1 MIYPFGKTDSRKM
14 MRFVSA
20 TAAAFLCATMFTG
33 CFKKDPGPSTDASS
47 GPNLVD
53 TATTESTAP
62 TTTTEATQATTEAP
76 KENVAVVK
84 EKVNT
89 YSSPSL
95 ESNVLQTLDAGDEV
109 TVNRVETMPVTGLT
123 WAYIPLKGWVQ
134 TDYLDMT
141 NVTIQGSN
149 STPAGNGEAT
159 PTTATT
165 SPAGTSGSN
174 TGTTT
179 GTGRTGTIT
188 ASELNIRQSPS
199 TTATAVG
206 KYVKGNTV
214 TILETSNGWG
224 RTDKGWIS
232 LQFVNLGGTTTGTNT
247 GTAGT
252 NAGTNTG
259 TTTTTGGTKG
269 VVTATQLNIRESAS
283 TTAAQ
288 KGSYSYGDRITILET
303 SNGWGRTD
311 KGWVS
316 MNYVYQDGTTGTKTA
331 KGLVTG
337 TTLNVRSGPGTKYD
351 SVKSY
356 GNLTRVNI
364 LEQITI
370 GGTTWGCTKDG
381 WISLDYVYIDG
392 TTGDGAGSG
401 TVSGSNVNIR
411 SGPGTNYDVVGSYS
425 QGDSVEIYAQFT
437 IGSTKWGCTNKGW
450 VSMDYVEVG

>member
-1 MIYPFGKTDSRKM
+1 MIYPFSQTNSRKV

-33 CFKKDPGPSTDASS
+33 CFKKDAGPSTDPSS

-53 TATTESTAP
+53 TATTEATSAP
-62 TTTTEATQATTEAP
+62 TETTTVATTEAP

-95 ESNVLQTLDAGDEV
+95 ESNILQTLDAGDEV

-141 NVTIQGSN
+141 NVTLTGST
-149 STPAGNGEAT
+149 STPAGSNTTGA
-159 PTTATT
+159 TTATT
-165 SPAGTSGSN
+165 ATTAPAGS
-174 TGTTT
+174 GTTT
-179 GTGRTGTIT
+179 TTTSGQTGTVT
-188 ASELNIRQSPS
+188 ASELRIRQSAAS
-199 TTATAVG
+199 TAAVVG
-206 KYVKGNTV
+206 SYKKGDKVTV
-214 TILETSNGWG
+214 LETSNGWG

-232 LQFVNLGGTTTGTNT
+232 LNYVSFGTTTGTTTNT
-247 GTAGT
+247 GTTGT
-252 NAGTNTG
+252 TTG

-269 VVTATQLNIRESAS
+269 VVTATQLNIRESAA
-283 TTAAQ
+283 TTADQ

-316 MNYVYQDGTTGTKTA
+316 LNYVYQDGTTGTKTA

-364 LEQITI
+364 LEQIKI
-370 GGTTWGCTKDG
+370 GNTTWGCTKDG

-392 TTGDGAGSG
+392 TTGDGAGTG

-437 IGSTKWGCTNKGW
+437 INKTVWGCTNKGW
-450 VSMDYVEVG
+450 VCMDYVEVG

>member
-1 MIYPFGKTDSRKM
+1 MIYPFSQTNSRKV

-33 CFKKDPGPSTDASS
+33 CFKKDAGPSTDPSS

-53 TATTESTAP
+53 TATTEATSAP
-62 TTTTEATQATTEAP
+62 TEATTVATTEAP

-95 ESNVLQTLDAGDEV
+95 ESNILQTLDAGDEV
-109 TVNRVETMPVTGLT
+109 TVNRVEIMPVTGLT

-149 STPAGNGEAT
+149 STPAGSGS
-159 PTTATT
+159 TTATT
-165 SPAGTSGSN
+165 APAAT
-174 TGTTT
+174 TPTT
-179 GTGRTGTIT
+179 GG
-188 ASELNIRQSPS
+188 N
-199 TTATAVG
+199 
-206 KYVKGNTV
+206 KKGDKVTV
-214 TILETSNGWG
+214 LETSNGWG

-232 LQFVNLGGTTTGTNT
+232 LNYVSFGTTTGTTNT
-247 GTAGT
+247 GTTGT
-252 NAGTNTG
+252 TTG

-269 VVTATQLNIRESAS
+269 VVTATQLNIRESAA
-283 TTAAQ
+283 TTANRA
-288 KGSYSYGDRITILET
+288 GSYSYGDRITILET

-316 MNYVYQDGTTGTKTA
+316 LNYVYQDGTTGTKTA

-364 LEQITI
+364 LEQIKI
-370 GGTTWGCTKDG
+370 GNTTWGCTKDG

-392 TTGDGAGSG
+392 TTGDGAGTG

-437 IGSTKWGCTNKGW
+437 INKTVWGCTNKGW
-450 VSMDYVEVG
+450 VCMDYVEVG

>member
-1 MIYPFGKTDSRKM
+1 MIYPFSQTNSRKV

-33 CFKKDPGPSTDASS
+33 CFKKDAGPSTDPSS

-53 TATTESTAP
+53 TATTEVTSAP
-62 TTTTEATQATTEAP
+62 TEATTVATTEAP

-95 ESNVLQTLDAGDEV
+95 ESNILQTLDAGDEV
-109 TVNRVETMPVTGLT
+109 TVNRVEIMPVTGLT

-149 STPAGNGEAT
+149 STPAGSGS
-159 PTTATT
+159 TTATT
-165 SPAGTSGSN
+165 APAAT
-174 TGTTT
+174 TATT
-179 GTGRTGTIT
+179 GGNTSTTYGKSGTVT
-188 ASELNIRQSPS
+188 ASELRIRQSAAS
-199 TTATAVG
+199 TAAVVG
-206 KYVKGNTV
+206 SYKKGDKVTV
-214 TILETSNGWG
+214 LETSNGWG

-232 LQFVNLGGTTTGTNT
+232 LNYVSFGTTTGATNT
-247 GTAGT
+247 GNTGNTGT
-252 NAGTNTG
+252 TTG

-269 VVTATQLNIRESAS
+269 VVTATQLNIRESAA

-316 MNYVYQDGTTGTKTA
+316 LNYVYQDGTTGTKTA

-337 TTLNVRSGPGTKYD
+337 TTLNVRSGPGT
-351 SVKSY
+351 
-356 GNLTRVNI
+356 
-364 LEQITI
+364 
-370 GGTTWGCTKDG
+370 
-381 WISLDYVYIDG
+381 
-392 TTGDGAGSG
+392 
-401 TVSGSNVNIR
+401 
-411 SGPGTNYDVVGSYS
+411 NYDVVGSYS

-437 IGSTKWGCTNKGW
+437 INNTVWGCTNKGW

>member
-1 MIYPFGKTDSRKM
+1 MIYPFSQTNSRKV

-33 CFKKDPGPSTDASS
+33 CFKKDAGPSTDPSS

-53 TATTESTAP
+53 TATTEATSAP
-62 TTTTEATQATTEAP
+62 TEATTVATTEAP
-76 KENVAVVK
+76 KPTVAIENDKA
-84 EKVNT
+84 NT
-89 YSSPSL
+89 SAA
-95 ESNVLQTLDAGDEV
+95 D
-109 TVNRVETMPVTGLT
+109 TMPLPGLT
-123 WAYIPLKGWVQ
+123 SAYIPLQGWVQ

-149 STPAGNGEAT
+149 STPAGSGS
-159 PTTATT
+159 TTATT
-165 SPAGTSGSN
+165 APAAT
-174 TGTTT
+174 TPTT
-179 GTGRTGTIT
+179 GGNTSTASGMSGTVT
-188 ASELNIRQSPS
+188 ASELRIRQSAAS
-199 TTATAVG
+199 TAAVVG
-206 KYVKGNTV
+206 SYKKGDKV

-224 RTDKGWIS
+224 RTDKGWVS
-232 LQFVNLGGTTTGTNT
+232 LNYVSFGTTTGTTNTGNT
-247 GTAGT
+247 GTTGT
-252 NAGTNTG
+252 TTG

-269 VVTATQLNIRESAS
+269 VVTATQLNIRESAA

-316 MNYVYQDGTTGTKTA
+316 LNYVYQDGTTGTKTA

-364 LEQITI
+364 LEQIKI
-370 GGTTWGCTKDG
+370 GNTTWGCTKDG

-392 TTGDGAGSG
+392 TTGDGAGTG

-437 IGSTKWGCTNKGW
+437 INNTVWGCTNKGW

>member
-1 MIYPFGKTDSRKM
+1 MIYPFSQTNSRKV

-33 CFKKDPGPSTDASS
+33 CFKKDAGPSTDPSS

-53 TATTESTAP
+53 TATTEATSAP
-62 TTTTEATQATTEAP
+62 TEATTVATTEAP

-89 YSSPSL
+89 YASPSL
-95 ESNVLQTLDAGDEV
+95 ESNIVHTLDAGDEV

-123 WAYIPLKGWVQ
+123 WAYIPLQGWVQ

-141 NVTIQGSN
+141 NVTLTGSTA
-149 STPAGNGEAT
+149 TPAGSGS
-159 PTTATT
+159 TTATT
-165 SPAGTSGSN
+165 APAAT
-174 TGTTT
+174 TATT
-179 GTGRTGTIT
+179 GGNTSTPSGKSGTVT
-188 ASELNIRQSPS
+188 ASELRIRQSAAS
-199 TTATAVG
+199 TAAVVG
-206 KYVKGNTV
+206 SYKKGDKV

-224 RTDKGWIS
+224 RTDKGWVS
-232 LQFVNLGGTTTGTNT
+232 LNYVSFGTTTGTTNTGNT
-247 GTAGT
+247 GTTGT
-252 NAGTNTG
+252 TTG

-269 VVTATQLNIRESAS
+269 VVTATQLNIRESAA

-316 MNYVYQDGTTGTKTA
+316 LNYVYQDGTTGTKTA

-337 TTLNVRSGPGTKYD
+337 TTLNVRSGPGT
-351 SVKSY
+351 
-356 GNLTRVNI
+356 
-364 LEQITI
+364 
-370 GGTTWGCTKDG
+370 
-381 WISLDYVYIDG
+381 
-392 TTGDGAGSG
+392 
-401 TVSGSNVNIR
+401 
-411 SGPGTNYDVVGSYS
+411 NYDVVGSYS

-437 IGSTKWGCTNKGW
+437 INNTVWGCTNKGW

>member
-1 MIYPFGKTDSRKM
+1 MIYPFSQTNSRKV

-33 CFKKDPGPSTDASS
+33 CFKKDAGPSTDPSS

-53 TATTESTAP
+53 TATTEATSAP
-62 TTTTEATQATTEAP
+62 TEATTVATTEAP

-89 YSSPSL
+89 YASPSL
-95 ESNVLQTLDAGDEV
+95 ESNIVHTLDAGDEV

-123 WAYIPLKGWVQ
+123 WAYIPLQGWVQ

-141 NVTIQGSN
+141 NVTLTGSTA
-149 STPAGNGEAT
+149 TPAGSGS
-159 PTTATT
+159 TTATT
-165 SPAGTSGSN
+165 APA
-174 TGTTT
+174 
-179 GTGRTGTIT
+179 
-188 ASELNIRQSPS
+188 A
-199 TTATAVG
+199 TTATTG
-206 KYVKGNTV
+206 GNTSTPSGKSGTV
-214 TILETSNGWG
+214 VPTVFIDIATILETSNGWG
-224 RTDKGWIS
+224 RTDKGWVS
-232 LQFVNLGGTTTGTNT
+232 LNYVSFGTTTGTTNTGNT
-247 GTAGT
+247 GTTGT
-252 NAGTNTG
+252 TTG

-269 VVTATQLNIRESAS
+269 VVTATQLNIRESAA
-283 TTAAQ
+283 TTANRA
-288 KGSYSYGDRITILET
+288 GSYSYGDRITILET

-316 MNYVYQDGTTGTKTA
+316 LNYVYQDGTTGTKTA

-364 LEQITI
+364 LEQIKI
-370 GGTTWGCTKDG
+370 GNTTWGCTKDG

-392 TTGDGAGSG
+392 TTGDGAGTG

-437 IGSTKWGCTNKGW
+437 INNTVWGCTNKGW

>member
-1 MIYPFGKTDSRKM
+1 MIYPFSQTNSRKV

-33 CFKKDPGPSTDASS
+33 CFKKDPGPTSEPSS

-53 TATTESTAP
+53 SSPTESTAP
-62 TTTTEATQATTEAP
+62 STTLPATEATTEAP

-95 ESNVLQTLDAGDEV
+95 ESNILQTLDAGDEV

-149 STPAGNGEAT
+149 STPAGNGST
-159 PTTATT
+159 GTTTATT
-165 SPAGTSGSN
+165 APSATTGSN

-179 GTGRTGTIT
+179 GSGRTGTVT
-188 ASELNIRQSPS
+188 ANELNIRQSPS
-199 TTATAVG
+199 TTATSVG

-232 LQFVNLGGTTTGTNT
+232 LQYVNLSGTTGTTTGTNT
-247 GTAGT
+247 
-252 NAGTNTG
+252 GTNTG

-269 VVTATQLNIRESAS
+269 VVTATQLNIRESAA

-316 MNYVYQDGTTGTKTA
+316 LSYVYQDGTTGTKTA

-356 GNLTRVNI
+356 GNLTRVKI
-364 LEQITI
+364 LEQITL

-392 TTGDGAGSG
+392 TTGDGAGTG

-437 IGSTKWGCTNKGW
+437 INNTVWGCTNKGW
-450 VSMDYVEVG
+450 VCMDYVEVG

>member
-1 MIYPFGKTDSRKM
+1 MIYPFSQTNSRKV

-33 CFKKDPGPSTDASS
+33 CFKKDAGPSTDPSS

-53 TATTESTAP
+53 SA
-62 TTTTEATQATTEAP
+62 TTEATSAPTEATTVATTEAP

-95 ESNVLQTLDAGDEV
+95 ESNILQTLDAGDEV
-109 TVNRVETMPVTGLT
+109 TVNRVEIMPITGLT

-149 STPAGNGEAT
+149 STPAGSGS
-159 PTTATT
+159 TTATT
-165 SPAGTSGSN
+165 APAAT
-174 TGTTT
+174 TPTT
-179 GTGRTGTIT
+179 GGNTPTPSGKSGTVT
-188 ASELNIRQSPS
+188 ASELRIRQSAAS
-199 TTATAVG
+199 TAAVVG
-206 KYVKGNTV
+206 SYKKGDKVTV
-214 TILETSNGWG
+214 LETSNGWG

-232 LQFVNLGGTTTGTNT
+232 LNYVSFGTTTGT
-247 GTAGT
+247 TAGT
-252 NAGTNTG
+252 TTG

-269 VVTATQLNIRESAS
+269 VVTATQLNIRESAA

-316 MNYVYQDGTTGTKTA
+316 LNYVYQDGTTGTKTA

-364 LEQITI
+364 LEQIKI
-370 GGTTWGCTKDG
+370 GNTTWGCTKDG

-392 TTGDGAGSG
+392 TTGDGAGTG

-437 IGSTKWGCTNKGW
+437 INNTVWGCTNKGW

>member
-1 MIYPFGKTDSRKM
+1 MIYPFSQTNSRKV

-33 CFKKDPGPSTDASS
+33 CFKKDAGPSTDPSS

-53 TATTESTAP
+53 PA
-62 TTTTEATQATTEAP
+62 TTEATSAPTEPTTVATTEAP

-95 ESNVLQTLDAGDEV
+95 ESNILQTLDAGDEV
-109 TVNRVETMPVTGLT
+109 TVNRVEIMPVTGLT

-149 STPAGNGEAT
+149 STPAGSGS
-159 PTTATT
+159 TTATT
-165 SPAGTSGSN
+165 APAAT
-174 TGTTT
+174 TATT
-179 GTGRTGTIT
+179 GGNTSTTFGKSGTVT
-188 ASELNIRQSPS
+188 ASELRIRQS
-199 TTATAVG
+199 A
-206 KYVKGNTV
+206 
-214 TILETSNGWG
+214 
-224 RTDKGWIS
+224 
-232 LQFVNLGGTTTGTNT
+232 
-247 GTAGT
+247 
-252 NAGTNTG
+252 
-259 TTTTTGGTKG
+259 
-269 VVTATQLNIRESAS
+269 AS
-283 TTAAQ
+283 TAAVV
-288 KGSYSYGDRITILET
+288 GSYKKGDKVTVLET

-316 MNYVYQDGTTGTKTA
+316 LNYVYQDGTTGTKTA

-364 LEQITI
+364 L
-370 GGTTWGCTKDG
+370 
-381 WISLDYVYIDG
+381 DYFYL
-392 TTGDGAGSG
+392 
-401 TVSGSNVNIR
+401 
-411 SGPGTNYDVVGSYS
+411 
-425 QGDSVEIYAQFT
+425 
-437 IGSTKWGCTNKGW
+437 
-450 VSMDYVEVG
+450 

>member
-1 MIYPFGKTDSRKM
+1 MIYPFSQTNSRKV

-33 CFKKDPGPSTDASS
+33 CFKKDAGPSTDPSS

-53 TATTESTAP
+53 TATTEATSAP
-62 TTTTEATQATTEAP
+62 TETTTVATTEAP

-89 YSSPSL
+89 YASPSL
-95 ESNVLQTLDAGDEV
+95 ESNIVHTLDAGDEV

-134 TDYLDMT
+134 TDYLDMS
-141 NVTIQGSN
+141 NVTLTGSTT
-149 STPAGNGEAT
+149 TPAGSNTTGA
-159 PTTATT
+159 TTATT
-165 SPAGTSGSN
+165 APTAPAGS
-174 TGTTT
+174 GTTT
-179 GTGRTGTIT
+179 TTTSGQTGTVT
-188 ASELNIRQSPS
+188 ASELRIRQSAAS
-199 TTATAVG
+199 TAAVVG
-206 KYVKGNTV
+206 SYKKGDKVTV
-214 TILETSNGWG
+214 LETSNGWG

-232 LQFVNLGGTTTGTNT
+232 LNYVSFGTTTGTTNT
-247 GTAGT
+247 GTTGT
-252 NAGTNTG
+252 TTG

-269 VVTATQLNIRESAS
+269 IVTATQLNIRESAA

-316 MNYVYQDGTTGTKTA
+316 LSYVYQDGTTGTKTA

-337 TTLNVRSGPGTKYD
+337 TTLNVRSGPGT
-351 SVKSY
+351 
-356 GNLTRVNI
+356 
-364 LEQITI
+364 
-370 GGTTWGCTKDG
+370 
-381 WISLDYVYIDG
+381 
-392 TTGDGAGSG
+392 
-401 TVSGSNVNIR
+401 
-411 SGPGTNYDVVGSYS
+411 NYDVVGSYS

-437 IGSTKWGCTNKGW
+437 INNTVWGCTNKGW

>member
-1 MIYPFGKTDSRKM
+1 MIYPFSQTNSRKV

-33 CFKKDPGPSTDASS
+33 CFKKDAGPSTDPSS

-53 TATTESTAP
+53 TATTEATSAP
-62 TTTTEATQATTEAP
+62 TEATTVATTEAP

-89 YSSPSL
+89 YASPSL
-95 ESNVLQTLDAGDEV
+95 ESNIVHTLDAGDEV

-141 NVTIQGSN
+141 NVTLTGSTT
-149 STPAGNGEAT
+149 TPAGSNTTGA
-159 PTTATT
+159 TTATT
-165 SPAGTSGSN
+165 ATTAPAGS
-174 TGTTT
+174 
-179 GTGRTGTIT
+179 
-188 ASELNIRQSPS
+188 
-199 TTATAVG
+199 
-206 KYVKGNTV
+206 
-214 TILETSNGWG
+214 
-224 RTDKGWIS
+224 
-232 LQFVNLGGTTTGTNT
+232 
-247 GTAGT
+247 
-252 NAGTNTG
+252 G
-259 TTTTTGGTKG
+259 TTTTTTSGQTGT
-269 VVTATQLNIRESAS
+269 VTASELRIRQSAAS
-283 TTAAQ
+283 TAAVV
-288 KGSYSYGDRITILET
+288 GSYKKGDKVTVLET

-316 MNYVYQDGTTGTKTA
+316 LNYVYQDGTTGTKTA

-364 LEQITI
+364 LEQIKI
-370 GGTTWGCTKDG
+370 GNTTWGCTKDG

-392 TTGDGAGSG
+392 TTGDGAGTG

-437 IGSTKWGCTNKGW
+437 INNTVWGCTNKGW

>member
-1 MIYPFGKTDSRKM
+1 MIYPFSQTNSRKV

-33 CFKKDPGPSTDASS
+33 CFKKDAGPSTDPSS

-53 TATTESTAP
+53 TATTEATSAP
-62 TTTTEATQATTEAP
+62 TEPTTVATTEAP

-89 YSSPSL
+89 YASPSL
-95 ESNVLQTLDAGDEV
+95 ESNIVHTLDAGDEV

-123 WAYIPLKGWVQ
+123 WAYIPLQGWVQ

-141 NVTIQGSN
+141 NVT
-149 STPAGNGEAT
+149 
-159 PTTATT
+159 
-165 SPAGTSGSN
+165 TSGQ
-174 TGTTT
+174 TGTV
-179 GTGRTGTIT
+179 T
-188 ASELNIRQSPS
+188 ASELRIRQSAAS
-199 TTATAVG
+199 TAAVVG
-206 KYVKGNTV
+206 SYKKGDKVTV
-214 TILETSNGWG
+214 LETSNGWG

-232 LQFVNLGGTTTGTNT
+232 LNYVSFGTTTGTTNTGNT
-247 GTAGT
+247 GTTGT
-252 NAGTNTG
+252 TTG

-269 VVTATQLNIRESAS
+269 VVTATQLNIRESAA
-283 TTAAQ
+283 TTANRA
-288 KGSYSYGDRITILET
+288 GSYSYGDRITILET

-316 MNYVYQDGTTGTKTA
+316 LNYVYQDGTTGTKTA

-364 LEQITI
+364 LEQIKI
-370 GGTTWGCTKDG
+370 GNTTWGCTKDG

-392 TTGDGAGSG
+392 TTGDGAGTG

-437 IGSTKWGCTNKGW
+437 INNTVWGCTNKGW

>member
-1 MIYPFGKTDSRKM
+1 MIYPFSQTNSRKV

-33 CFKKDPGPSTDASS
+33 CFKKDAGPSTDPSS

-53 TATTESTAP
+53 TATTEATSAP
-62 TTTTEATQATTEAP
+62 TETTTVATTEAP

-89 YSSPSL
+89 YASPSL
-95 ESNVLQTLDAGDEV
+95 ESNIVHTLDAGDEV
-109 TVNRVETMPVTGLT
+109 TVNRVETIPASGLT

-141 NVTIQGSN
+141 NVTLTGST
-149 STPAGNGEAT
+149 STPAGSNTTGA
-159 PTTATT
+159 TTATT
-165 SPAGTSGSN
+165 ATTAPAGS
-174 TGTTT
+174 
-179 GTGRTGTIT
+179 
-188 ASELNIRQSPS
+188 
-199 TTATAVG
+199 
-206 KYVKGNTV
+206 
-214 TILETSNGWG
+214 
-224 RTDKGWIS
+224 
-232 LQFVNLGGTTTGTNT
+232 
-247 GTAGT
+247 
-252 NAGTNTG
+252 G
-259 TTTTTGGTKG
+259 TTTTTTSGQTGT
-269 VVTATQLNIRESAS
+269 VTASELRIRQSAAS
-283 TTAAQ
+283 TAAVV
-288 KGSYSYGDRITILET
+288 GSYKKGDKVTVLET

-316 MNYVYQDGTTGTKTA
+316 LNYVYQDGTTGTKTA

-337 TTLNVRSGPGTKYD
+337 TTLNVRSGPGTNYN

-364 LEQITI
+364 LEQIKI
-370 GGTTWGCTKDG
+370 GNTTWGCTKDG

-392 TTGDGAGSG
+392 TTGDGAGTG

-437 IGSTKWGCTNKGW
+437 INNTVWGCTNKGW

>member
-33 CFKKDPGPSTDASS
+33 CFKKDSGPTSEPSS

-53 TATTESTAP
+53 SSTTESTAP
-62 TTTTEATQATTEAP
+62 STPVPATVATTEAP

-95 ESNVLQTLDAGDEV
+95 ESNILQTLDAGDEV

-149 STPAGNGEAT
+149 STPAGNGST
-159 PTTATT
+159 GTTTATT
-165 SPAGTSGSN
+165 APSATTGSN

-179 GTGRTGTIT
+179 GSGRTGTVT
-188 ASELNIRQSPS
+188 ANELNIRQSPS
-199 TTATAVG
+199 TTATSVG

-232 LQFVNLGGTTTGTNT
+232 LQYVNLSGTTGTTTGTNT
-247 GTAGT
+247 
-252 NAGTNTG
+252 GTNTG

-269 VVTATQLNIRESAS
+269 VVTATQLNIRESAA

-316 MNYVYQDGTTGTKTA
+316 LSYVYQDGTTGTKTA

-356 GNLTRVNI
+356 GNLTRVKI
-364 LEQITI
+364 LEQITL

-392 TTGDGAGSG
+392 TTGDGAGTG

-437 IGSTKWGCTNKGW
+437 INNTVWGCTNKGW

>member
-1 MIYPFGKTDSRKM
+1 M
-14 MRFVSA
+14 
-20 TAAAFLCATMFTG
+20 
-33 CFKKDPGPSTDASS
+33 
-47 GPNLVD
+47 
-53 TATTESTAP
+53 
-62 TTTTEATQATTEAP
+62 
-76 KENVAVVK
+76 AVVK

-95 ESNVLQTLDAGDEV
+95 ESNILQTLDAGDEV
-109 TVNRVETMPVTGLT
+109 TVNRVEIMPVTGLT

-149 STPAGNGEAT
+149 STPAGSGS
-159 PTTATT
+159 TTATT
-165 SPAGTSGSN
+165 APAATTATTGGNTSTTSGRS
-174 TGTTT
+174 GTV
-179 GTGRTGTIT
+179 T
-188 ASELNIRQSPS
+188 ASELRIRQS
-199 TTATAVG
+199 A
-206 KYVKGNTV
+206 
-214 TILETSNGWG
+214 
-224 RTDKGWIS
+224 
-232 LQFVNLGGTTTGTNT
+232 
-247 GTAGT
+247 
-252 NAGTNTG
+252 
-259 TTTTTGGTKG
+259 
-269 VVTATQLNIRESAS
+269 AS
-283 TTAAQ
+283 TAAVV
-288 KGSYSYGDRITILET
+288 GSYKKGDKVTVLET

-316 MNYVYQDGTTGTKTA
+316 LNYVYQDGTTGTKTA

-364 LEQITI
+364 LEQIKI
-370 GGTTWGCTKDG
+370 GNTTWGCTKDG

-392 TTGDGAGSG
+392 TTGDGAGTG

-437 IGSTKWGCTNKGW
+437 INNTVWGCTNKGW
-450 VSMDYVEVG
+450 VCMDYVEVG